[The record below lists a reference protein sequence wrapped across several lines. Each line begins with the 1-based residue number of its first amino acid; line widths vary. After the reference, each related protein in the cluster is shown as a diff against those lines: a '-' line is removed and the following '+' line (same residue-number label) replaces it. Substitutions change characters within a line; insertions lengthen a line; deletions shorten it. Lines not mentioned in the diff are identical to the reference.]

1 MEECIFCKI
10 IKKEIKAK
18 FEYEDELVVAF
29 PDLKPLA
36 PVHLLIIPKKHIA
49 SINDLPD
56 GAKGDELIG
65 HLINVAKKLA
75 QKKGI
80 AQQGYKLLF
89 RVGRHGGQEIKH
101 IHLHL
106 IGGAEL
112 SENIAP
118 REIETN

>member
-56 GAKGDELIG
+56 GVKGDELIG